1 MSKSNI
7 IGVSILNT
15 GCLSVNNNLTLLKF
29 QSDVV
34 DTFKTLFD
42 TTNHNLKES
51 HEFDKCFKDFMKD
64 ARTWI
69 NNKYP
74 QLKQEINNPQDDLA
88 QEFFLTIFKYL
99 KDNKNINEMLK
110 DTINGERRLLGYLEK
125 ILFSLLSGYN
135 RDTMVNLKSDL
146 FNIIKNKLD
155 ELEGEGSVCK
165 SNDRYAKDQKWE
177 PFVFENQKDFFVAE
191 DIISRKNFNHSKVRD
206 YIENYIF
213 GHVIHGNKAFSAGD
227 ITNIIFNNSSLNSS
241 LYFSE
246 SEVTDSYAADSAGED
261 IYD

>member
-7 IGVSILNT
+7 FGVSILNT
-15 GCLSVNNNLTLLKF
+15 GCLSVNNNLTLPKF

-34 DTFKTLFD
+34 DAFKTLFD
-42 TTNHNLKES
+42 TTNHNLKKS
-51 HEFDKCFKDFMKD
+51 PEFDKCFKDFIKA

-69 NNKYP
+69 NNKFP

-88 QEFFLTIFKYL
+88 QDFYLTIYTNL
-99 KDNKNINEMLK
+99 KDNKSINEMLN
-110 DTINGERRLLGYLEK
+110 DSTDGERRLLGYLDK
-125 ILFSLLSGYN
+125 ILVSLLPGNN

-155 ELEGEGSVCK
+155 ELVGEGIVYK
-165 SNDRYAKDQKWE
+165 SNDRYAKDQKCE
-177 PFVFENQKDFFVAE
+177 PFVFDNQKNFFVAE
-191 DIISRKNFNHSKVRD
+191 DIIPRKNFNHSKVRD
-206 YIENYIF
+206 YIEKHIF

-227 ITNIIFNNSSLNSS
+227 ITNIIFNNSSL
-241 LYFSE
+241 YFSV